1 MAGTHTRTDG
11 NKRMHDASTGTQPAP
26 GAADSTGR
34 VTGGMLRGVV
44 VGGMGGKAVAEVERS
59 EGEATG
65 LEGERSAAGGAA
77 GCGGRGTPP
86 RVDGCRRLEAG
97 RGAVLDG
104 YRFACVCVG
113 SSKEVFR
120 VGLCRLHGDWW
131 RLGVPRRSLGLGPGL
146 RLQRERGLTLCKVSG
161 LGPGTV
167 LGGQWVFPGRR

>member
-26 GAADSTGR
+26 GAADSTER
-34 VTGGMLRGVV
+34 VTGGILRCVV
-44 VGGMGGKAVAEVERS
+44 VGGRGGKAVAEVERS

-86 RVDGCRRLEAG
+86 RVDGCRHLEAG
-97 RGAVLDG
+97 RGTVVDG
-104 YRFACVCVG
+104 YRYACFCAC
-113 SSKEVFR
+113 SSKTVFR

-131 RLGVPRRSLGLGPGL
+131 RLGVPRRSPGLGSGL
-146 RLQRERGLTLCKVSG
+146 RLQRERGLILCKVSG
-161 LGPGTV
+161 LGPATV
-167 LGGQWVFPGRR
+167 LGGRRVFPSRR

>member
-1 MAGTHTRTDG
+1 MAGAHIHTDS
-11 NKRMHDASTGTQPAP
+11 NKRMHDAGTGTQPTP
-26 GAADSTGR
+26 GAADSAER
-34 VTGGMLRGVV
+34 VTGGILRGVV

-104 YRFACVCVG
+104 CRYACVCVG
-113 SSKEVFR
+113 SSKKVFR
-120 VGLCRLHGDWW
+120 VGLCMLHGDWW
-131 RLGVPRRSLGLGPGL
+131 RPGVPRRSLGLGLGL

-161 LGPGTV
+161 LGPATV
-167 LGGQWVFPGRR
+167 LGGRRVFPGRR